1 MPLRQDIRNVRLME
15 LLRRAGLSQ
24 LKTIQIVGC
33 NAETL
38 ATFRQFQADGG
49 FAILTTD
56 LAAYSALLDADSTGL
71 LMHENET
78 QVLHGLWKST
88 RIEDFG
94 AEVGPR

>member
-1 MPLRQDIRNVRLME
+1 M
-15 LLRRAGLSQ
+15 
-24 LKTIQIVGC
+24 GC

-49 FAILTTD
+49 FAIPTTD
-56 LAAYSALLDADSTGL
+56 LAAYNVLLDLDSTGL

-88 RIEDFG
+88 RIEDAG
-94 AEVGPR
+94 AEVGPGQTHHFSTCRTPLAYTPDKAYRRHAYAR